1 MRESIL
7 YNAYIAQDK
16 VRSLMNKYSYKMS
29 LAEQD
34 WFTNLGISEPELF
47 YNLPCQF
54 NRQTSL
60 ALLTSDNMPE
70 FFKTHHCDKPRNI
83 NIFHRNGCGPTP
95 GSCHNTIPA
104 NMSQLYD
111 INIDI
116 DQFWLSVRRKKTFP
130 LLLRD
135 VLYIKCVP
143 PAWQYCLDVYNEII
157 PINGLPP

>member
-1 MRESIL
+1 MRESNL
-7 YNAYIAQDK
+7 YNAYIAQDN

-70 FFKTHHCDKPRNI
+70 FFKTHHCDKPSNI
-83 NIFHRNGCGPTP
+83 TYSTVTAAARPPGPVTTQFRPTCHSCTTSTLILTSSGCKSEG
-95 GSCHNTIPA
+95 
-104 NMSQLYD
+104 
-111 INIDI
+111 
-116 DQFWLSVRRKKTFP
+116 RKHFP
-130 LLLRD
+130 S
-135 VLYIKCVP
+135 
-143 PAWQYCLDVYNEII
+143 
-157 PINGLPP
+157 